1 MISFLQKKHNLKDEI
16 WLIMAN
22 LMMNLMMNLMIELI
36 KFDNNQND

>member
-22 LMMNLMMNLMIELI
+22 LMMNLMIELI